1 MPARDPF
8 ERLVDEIG
16 RGGSSRQSV
25 WGQHQRR
32 MSSGPRERRIGKA
45 LREYWGAD
53 ADPMRVRFAQEDA
66 RFVAGVARMVGDELG
81 LSSDDRRR
89 VISAIVRHR
98 LLAEPDPSLQDVD
111 RAWMAWWPPQTGEDA
126 RARMRDFLRAWRE
139 WLADSSS

>member
-1 MPARDPF
+1 VPARDPF

-32 MSSGPRERRIGKA
+32 MSSGPNERRIGKA

-98 LLAEPDPSLQDVD
+98 LLAERDPSLEIVD

-126 RARMRDFLRAWRE
+126 RTRLRDFLRAWRE
-139 WLADSSS
+139 WLANSSS